1 MATYQQYQEGTE
13 VPQKTFLERESD
25 YRRIHQ
31 EALIRLGD
39 ERQQYSHN
47 LGFAKNEIRDAQGE
61 GTGKFKTVYDITP
74 RNEAGQLFELEHER
88 GMQAKTAGQ
97 IQSGGVGSG
106 GIFNRA
112 AIGVKRAADL
122 ERKKLIELDFQS
134 ELKFLDDKKNLAQE
148 MTDFEAGLD
157 TERQLGQEVIAHEVE
172 EESDD
177 LEEPVGKELAGK
189 EPTGEVR
196 FRVGKKGTVKTFT
209 SKSKLIAFLKARGVK
224 PAQWAKDHPVE
235 ARKLGFNVSGVRS
248 TQAQQSKSGKKL
260 TAKQIRRWNARHPKS
275 KRFRK

>member
-13 VPQKTFLERESD
+13 GPQKTFLERESD
-25 YRRIHQ
+25 YRRIHG
-31 EALIRLGD
+31 EALIRLGS
-39 ERQQYSHN
+39 ERQQYSQS
-47 LGFAKNEIRDAQGE
+47 LGFDSREIQDQLG
-61 GTGKFKTVYDITP
+61 GSGKFRSVYDINP
-74 RNEAGQLFELEHER
+74 RNKAGQLFELEHER

-112 AIGVKRAADL
+112 AIGVKRAADVGRDELVDL
-122 ERKKLIELDFQS
+122 EHKS
-134 ELKFLDDKKNLAQE
+134 NVKFVDDRGALAQE
-148 MTDFEAGLD
+148 MTEFEEGLD
-157 TERQLGQEVIAHEVE
+157 IERQLGQETVVHEVE

-177 LEEPVGKELAGK
+177 LEEPAGKELAGK
-189 EPTGEVR
+189 EPAGEVK

-224 PAQWAKDHPVE
+224 PAQWAKDHPSE

-248 TQAQQSKSGKKL
+248 TQAQSSKSGKKL
-260 TAKQIRRWNARHPKS
+260 TAKQIRRWNAKHPKS